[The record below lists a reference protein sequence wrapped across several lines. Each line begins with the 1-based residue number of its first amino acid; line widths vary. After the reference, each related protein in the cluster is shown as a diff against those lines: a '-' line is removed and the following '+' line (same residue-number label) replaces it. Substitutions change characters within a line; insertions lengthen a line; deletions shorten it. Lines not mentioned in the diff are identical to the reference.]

1 MKLSSIPASLLR
13 QYAFCPRIPY
23 FQEVVRARPV
33 EPLWV
38 QQGRARHE
46 REALLMKCR
55 SLNRF
60 GFVDADVKLEIDLAS
75 ETLGLHGRADAI
87 LSKSDS
93 VAVIE
98 FKLSH
103 KRPTR
108 GELLQLT
115 AYGMMAEEQ
124 EGRPLKKL
132 FVLSSVH
139 NRPKVVEVTELSTL
153 RHSVLEVVAKLHR
166 LFNQEVMPESSAST
180 HQCGQCEY
188 LLFCN
193 DRF

>member
-23 FQEVVRARPV
+23 FQEVVRARPM

-38 QQGRARHE
+38 KQGRARHE
-46 REALLMKCR
+46 RETLLMKCR
-55 SLNRF
+55 SLERF
-60 GFVDADVKLEIDLAS
+60 GFSDAEVRYEVDLAS
-75 ETLGLHGRADAI
+75 EGLGLHGRADAI
-87 LSKSDS
+87 MIRPEEVS
-93 VAVIE
+93 VIE

-103 KRPTR
+103 KQPTR
-108 GELLQLT
+108 GELLQLA
-115 AYGMMAEEQ
+115 AYGMIAEELEQ
-124 EGRPLKKL
+124 KPLKKL
-132 FVLSSVH
+132 FVVSSGN
-139 NRPKVVEVTELSTL
+139 NRPRVVEIKEVAHL
-153 RHSVLEVVAKLHR
+153 RVAVKEAVAELHR
-166 LFNQEVMPESSAST
+166 LFDRETMPNSAAST